1 MKEPEI
7 DLLWRL
13 GIEPRLTG
21 YQYYLDAF
29 EKIKA
34 GMKIDPLLLRKIAAE
49 HNTDYRNIYNA
60 MRTAQ
65 QFSQRKKAI
74 IYEEFM
80 GQRCGSL
87 YEFLYQI
94 MRETAPQKYMKTKGS
109 KQMYPIQIV
118 RKVDELGR
126 IVLPLEFR
134 RKMSVDPGDSIIM
147 VLSEDGQ
154 AMLMKKYKPSCI
166 CCQQTQDL
174 RTLPNGVYVC
184 KRCLSELQ

>member
-80 GQRCGSL
+80 GNGAEVYTNFYIRSCEKQRLKS
-87 YEFLYQI
+87 
-94 MRETAPQKYMKTKGS
+94 T
-109 KQMYPIQIV
+109 
-118 RKVDELGR
+118 
-126 IVLPLEFR
+126 
-134 RKMSVDPGDSIIM
+134 
-147 VLSEDGQ
+147 
-154 AMLMKKYKPSCI
+154 
-166 CCQQTQDL
+166 
-174 RTLPNGVYVC
+174 
-184 KRCLSELQ
+184 